1 MITSCRQPQQL
12 TSSDRTPFWRMLA
25 KSIGSIVY
33 LKHGVA
39 ILPSVNSGA
48 FLT

>member
-1 MITSCRQPQQL
+1 M

-33 LKHGVA
+33 LVRSSE
-39 ILPSVNSGA
+39 PMPGA
-48 FLT
+48 FRGQACPA